1 MGWFT
6 HLIAHVF
13 VVNRYRLT
21 NIIFLFTVEITAI
34 LVIRDLLLC
43 IAVLLA
49 VSILQNVFDIIVVL
63 LDDLVFNKALH
74 FLVDLVQLSSQITNF
89 SFLQTHVIH

>member
-1 MGWFT
+1 MVHPPDRPRFRSQSLPSDQY
-6 HLIAHVF
+6 H
-13 VVNRYRLT
+13 
-21 NIIFLFTVEITAI
+21 FLFTVEITAI
-34 LVIRDLLLC
+34 LVIRDLILC